1 MILTSEF
8 KFQESLFIHLIPV
21 LDPEQKIHMH
31 WMNKQ
36 QTNNQLISCGLAE
49 LGLLQLYHSYNQD

>member
-31 WMNKQ
+31 WMNK
-36 QTNNQLISCGLAE
+36 
-49 LGLLQLYHSYNQD
+49 